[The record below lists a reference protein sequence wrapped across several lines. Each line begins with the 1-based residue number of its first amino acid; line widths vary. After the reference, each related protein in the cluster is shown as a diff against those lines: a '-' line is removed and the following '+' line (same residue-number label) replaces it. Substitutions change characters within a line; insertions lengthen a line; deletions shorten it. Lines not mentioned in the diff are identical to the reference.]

1 MQPEYWNM
9 KIMNI
14 QSCSCPEATTGCIP
28 GILLPLAHVATV
40 RRSHGSN
47 GASGPGEIWQMEPL
61 AYRLTKIWGLM
72 VGPSAYQ
79 PISYNISNISCVSFL
94 HLVGQESLAERE
106 MFQSLRSPQGS
117 PNSFADLCWISI
129 ATPQEDDK
137 ISYRARKSVLEDE
150 RKISQGTESEII
162 FDPQDDHNGSGHF
175 CLHRLGCHVGHLWL
189 WQRVL
194 DFKAEQ
200 LSTEIQQGERIVM
213 E

>member
-1 MQPEYWNM
+1 M

-117 PNSFADLCWISI
+117 PNSFADAGFPSPRRRKMTRLATEHENLCWRMRGKSPKAPRVKSYLTLKMTITEVAISASI
-129 ATPQEDDK
+129 
-137 ISYRARKSVLEDE
+137 
-150 RKISQGTESEII
+150 G
-162 FDPQDDHNGSGHF
+162 
-175 CLHRLGCHVGHLWL
+175 
-189 WQRVL
+189 
-194 DFKAEQ
+194 
-200 LSTEIQQGERIVM
+200 
-213 E
+213 